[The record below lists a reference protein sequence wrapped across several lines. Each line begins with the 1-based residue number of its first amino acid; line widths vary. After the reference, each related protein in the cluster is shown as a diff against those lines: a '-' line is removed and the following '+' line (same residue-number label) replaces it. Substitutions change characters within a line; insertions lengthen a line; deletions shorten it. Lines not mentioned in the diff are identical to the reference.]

1 MSSST
6 SVTDAKEIA
15 VKALKNAFWRFKVD
29 LLAIPEDA
37 IFKSFGGVSRTA
49 ADLVFETNQ
58 VNDNIGQGVRSEVQF
73 EWVDGW
79 LKAPEIWKTKQHV
92 VDAFTESSEKITKTF
107 EGFTLEELEA
117 PYEDEGKT
125 TTRIER
131 CRFVTFHT
139 DYHSGQLNFM
149 QSLLGDDKFHWLG

>member
-1 MSSST
+1 MT
-6 SVTDAKEIA
+6 ISVKASA
-15 VKALKNAFWRFKVD
+15 VKFSLNG
-29 LLAIPEDA
+29 
-37 IFKSFGGVSRTA
+37 S
-49 ADLVFETNQ
+49 
-58 VNDNIGQGVRSEVQF
+58 
-73 EWVDGW
+73 
-79 LKAPEIWKTKQHV
+79 QHV